1 MFERVG
7 SLLIFMSERDFK
19 VLRCS
24 SMLELNLLLQEYKID
39 GWKPIGGTEVF
50 EGEFVQPIKITFD
63 LDDTEEITQEVIQ
76 ENIEK

>member
-1 MFERVG
+1 
-7 SLLIFMSERDFK
+7 MSERDFK

-24 SMLELNLLLQEYKID
+24 SMSELNLLLQKYSID

-50 EGEFVQPIKITFD
+50 EGKFVQPIKITFD